1 MKKELVVPDFFL
13 EPEGYTR
20 IVKPFADGRTRAE
33 RIDWLIANCKKDF
46 RGTIASY
53 DGDITGDDRIQ
64 LFYFECEQ
72 EAVHF
77 AFVKT

>member
-1 MKKELVVPDFFL
+1 MKKEIFPPDFFP

-20 IVKPFADGRTRAE
+20 IVKPLANGRTRAE
-33 RIDWLIANCKKDF
+33 RMDWCLANCESRF
-46 RGTIASY
+46 LATIASY
-53 DGDITGDDRIQ
+53 DEDLSRGDWVQ

>member
-1 MKKELVVPDFFL
+1 MKKEIVLPDFFP

-33 RIDWLIANCKKDF
+33 RIDWCIANCEKQF

-53 DGDITGDDRIQ
+53 DEDLSRGDRLQ

-72 EAVHF
+72 EAARF
-77 AFVKT
+77 AFVSN